1 MTGIPVPQIRYE
13 NMEESKL
20 SKKLDRE
27 RKRKKVVSD
36 HTNKKAPR
44 LTALDT
50 KQYWHFQQKQKK

>member
-1 MTGIPVPQIRYE
+1 
-13 NMEESKL
+13 MEESKL

-27 RKRKKVVSD
+27 RKRKKAVSD